1 MTVYQSFPGIVLDP
15 KKQYWYGRVAEGQ
28 EPPKGKVIKRNK
40 DRLYVVEKEITH
52 KRRIVY
58 EDC

>member
-1 MTVYQSFPGIVLDP
+1 MTAYEAFPGIVLDP

-40 DRLYVVEKEITH
+40 DRLYVVEKE
-52 KRRIVY
+52 K
-58 EDC
+58 